1 MATSSCHLVD
11 SSGYPWRPRLS
22 VGCGC
27 SAGMEQ
33 SATRDS
39 GVLLTFN
46 ILKGD
51 QVSPFSSVIRL
62 TWRCPFRPS
71 ADVCIEL
78 CNSFRCKFC
87 KVPPQLC
94 DGSTIILTSLVVSS
108 SSSSSISSS
117 SSSSSRSSNSRSSSS
132 SSM

>member
-94 DGSTIILTSLVVSS
+94 DGSTIILTSLVVVVVVVALAVAVAAAVVAVVVVVVVC
-108 SSSSSISSS
+108 
-117 SSSSSRSSNSRSSSS
+117 SNK
-132 SSM
+132 